1 MSRNPLDELERLE
14 SQPRPAWLW
23 DFERCRIVWANRA
36 GLAFWG
42 ENTLIDLIDRRFDT
56 ELAALRQI
64 VHLGAELGEQDE
76 HRERFVFHPRGGER
90 ALSALARKVALDDG
104 RAGILLVAA
113 GEEADSEETTRGRL
127 LDAVADALPIPVAVL
142 DRHASLVYAN
152 QACRALTAG
161 LPSGTAGVLGGWFA
175 DEARGRA
182 LIDEALGV
190 GSVSE
195 VETINTRYGPRA
207 HRITVIRIAAPI
219 HGRLALLFTFDDIE
233 DRRRVGEHQDRTRAS
248 LQSYLA
254 AAADLAWTLDKD
266 LCVSGISHTAS
277 DLPGFEGA
285 ELVGETLSAMSQK
298 LNLEITGEI
307 EAGLAAMR
315 GVRGVVVAI
324 GGDGSQALFS
334 ALPVNG
340 ADGQVTGLSCTLMRI
355 AGPQDAAAAAPLG
368 TPPGVETDDG
378 EGTDRS
384 IAAKSDDAQA
394 ARPAGKSDD
403 ATFSAIARAI
413 AAHAATEPGET
424 AAASDQDGAADDADR
439 WDEDRVAEEQAA
451 QDGAAQDGAPEEQTA
466 EEQNAAALRI
476 VGGVD
481 HAGDA
486 PANWGAL
493 LSLDVSALDA
503 LGKPALVH
511 RAFTVIGANRQFLAL
526 TGGAGPE
533 KDAASANLLNLFPQ
547 ERPQLFALQS
557 RFDDGEL
564 SASDESETI
573 ELHVAGGAPSSAPL
587 TAHAEFVLFDNEP
600 AMLMWFEEHGETA
613 RPESNAETA
622 QETPSPRQPARAMA
636 VEGIAAA
643 AALPDATDEL
653 GAARERESELR
664 AILNSAADGI
674 VTLDQDGSIRTMNP
688 SAEAIFACN
697 AVDVAGSK
705 LSSLLDEESAKT
717 VDAYLQS
724 VGEGGVNGLYREGR
738 EVVANRTDGT
748 AVPLFLTIGPMN
760 VETGPRFCAVIRD
773 ITQWKRSESELRRA
787 KSEAEEASNQKSDF
801 LARMSHELRTPL
813 NAIIGFSEVMSEEK
827 FGPIANDRYKEYLT
841 DIRTSGEHLLSLIN
855 DLLDLSK
862 IEAGKLELNFGSVD
876 LSQLIQQGVQLM
888 QPQAARERVIIR
900 VSSPEDLPPVVAD
913 ERALR
918 QILLNLLSNA
928 IKFTPPGGQVIL
940 STMLDEAGPLQIRIR
955 DTGQGMSADE
965 LRQALE
971 PFRQVNIAEAR
982 TEVPGTGLG
991 LPLTK
996 ALVEAN
1002 RAELRIEST
1011 PGAGTLVQIIFPP
1024 ERVLAG

>member
-14 SQPRPAWLW
+14 SQPHPAWLW
-23 DFERCRIVWANRA
+23 DFERCRIVWANRE

-42 ENTLIDLIDRRFDT
+42 ENTLIDLIDRRFDL

-76 HRERFVFHPRGGER
+76 HRERFVFHPRGGKR
-90 ALSALARKVALDDG
+90 ALSALVRKVVLDDG

-113 GEEADSEETTRGRL
+113 GEEAGSEENTRGRL

-182 LIDEALGV
+182 LIDEALDV
-190 GSVSE
+190 ASVSE

-233 DRRRVGEHQDRTRAS
+233 DRRRVAEHQDRTRAS

-254 AAADLAWTLDKD
+254 AAADLAWTLDKN
-266 LCVSGISHTAS
+266 LCVNGISHTAS
-277 DLPGFEGA
+277 DLPGFECA
-285 ELVGETLSAMSQK
+285 ELVGETWGAVSQK
-298 LNLEITGEI
+298 LNLEITGEV

-315 GVRGVVVAI
+315 GVRGAVVAI

-340 ADGQVTGLSCTLMRI
+340 ADGQRTGLSCTLMRI
-355 AGPQDAAAAAPLG
+355 AGSQDAAAPLG
-368 TPPGVETDDG
+368 VETD
-378 EGTDRS
+378 
-384 IAAKSDDAQA
+384 DDAQA
-394 ARPAGKSDD
+394 ARPAGKGDD

-413 AAHAATEPGET
+413 AAHAATELGET
-424 AAASDQDGAADDADR
+424 AAAPGQDGATDDADR
-439 WDEDRVAEEQAA
+439 WDEDRAAEEQAA
-451 QDGAAQDGAPEEQTA
+451 QDRALEEQTA
-466 EEQNAAALRI
+466 EEQTAAALRI

-486 PANWGAL
+486 PANSGAL

-511 RAFTVIGANRQFLAL
+511 RALTVIGANRQFLTL
-526 TGGAGPE
+526 TGGADPE
-533 KDAASANLLNLFPQ
+533 KDAASTNLLNLFPQ
-547 ERPQLFALQS
+547 ERSQLFALQS

-564 SASDESETI
+564 SASDESQTI
-573 ELHVAGGAPSSAPL
+573 ELHVAGGAPSAPPL
-587 TAHAEFVLFDNEP
+587 TTHAEFVLFDNEP
-600 AMLMWFEEHGETA
+600 AMLMWFEEHDKTT

-622 QETPSPRQPARAMA
+622 QEAPSPHQPARAMA
-636 VEGIAAA
+636 VEGIAAV
-643 AALPDATDEL
+643 AALPDAIDEL

-674 VTLDQDGSIRTMNP
+674 VTLDHDGSIRTMNP
-688 SAEAIFACN
+688 SAEAIFARN
-697 AVDVAGSK
+697 AMDVAGSK
-705 LSSLLDEESAKT
+705 LSSLLNEESAKT

-760 VETGPRFCAVIRD
+760 VETDPGFCAVIRD
-773 ITQWKRSESELRRA
+773 ITQWKRSERELRRA

-841 DIRTSGEHLLSLIN
+841 DIRTSGGHLLSLIN

-876 LSQLIQQGVQLM
+876 LSPLIQQGVQLM

-900 VSSPEDLPPVVAD
+900 VSSPEDLPPVAAD

-940 STMLDEAGPLQIRIR
+940 STMLDAAGPLQIRIR

-971 PFRQVNIAEAR
+971 PFRQVNIAGAK
-982 TEVPGTGLG
+982 TNIPGTGLG

-1002 RAELRIEST
+1002 RAELRIESAL
-1011 PGAGTLVQIIFPP
+1011 GAGTLVQIIFPP